1 MVIGVIRILCFE
13 QIILRRLRDERSLDN
28 YYFGVS
34 LIAEERQST
43 TFVVHVS
50 FVFTW
55 YITYH
60 K

>member
-34 LIAEERQST
+34 LIAEERRST

-50 FVFTW
+50 FVLTW
-55 YITYH
+55 YVTYH